1 MKCEAAFRG
10 SRQQWLAFC
19 TALKGAMFGLR
30 VVLPPKSRLER
41 TLMEAYMWK
50 FARGQGALHIRVG
63 SSPACRTFPPA
74 HSYLSRGG
82 LLGSQLWK
90 VVPTDRNQKGIH

>member
-50 FARGQGALHIRVG
+50 FARGQG
-63 SSPACRTFPPA
+63 
-74 HSYLSRGG
+74 